1 MKKLGFAVAASMA
14 MSLGMTNAARA
25 ADVLDF
31 ETGSISAGG
40 VYSQNGY
47 TVTVQNFTGGNAAL
61 QSSQNPGNNSRIFA
75 FCSINGP
82 CTQGTSF
89 SITSSAGVFSLA
101 SFGAANW
108 RSEAALGS
116 IDLVGQLFG
125 GGQVTQTVS
134 IANLWQTYNPSL
146 FTNLTSL
153 SFSSRDVYAGDIDN
167 VNLIAGATNAVPE
180 PSTWALM
187 LLGFGAIGFT
197 MRRRAQP
204 DRSIRF
210 A

>member
-1 MKKLGFAVAASMA
+1 MKKLGFVVAASMA
-14 MSLGMTNAARA
+14 MSLGMATAARA

-31 ETGSISAGG
+31 ETGTISAGG
-40 VYSQNGY
+40 VFSQNGY
-47 TVTVQNFTGGNAAL
+47 TVTVNNYIGSNAAL

-82 CTQGTSF
+82 CTPGTSF
-89 SITSSAGVFSLA
+89 SITNNAGVFSLVGF
-101 SFGAANW
+101 SAANW
-108 RSEAALGS
+108 QSEATLGS

-134 IANLWQTYNPSL
+134 IANFWQTYNPTL

-153 SFSSRDVYAGDIDN
+153 QFSSRDVYAGDIDN

-187 LLGFGAIGFT
+187 LLGFGAIGFG
-197 MRRRAQP
+197 MRRRAKP
-204 DRSIRF
+204 ERSIRF